1 MCMAAGD
8 PASYEKDNRKAWWP
22 GELSLEGGAASSVYR
37 CASHQLSFVRDGQAI
52 WVTPNDDVSTEHETH
67 RCQFQFLHDTKM
79 CSAC

>member
-1 MCMAAGD
+1 MAAGD

-52 WVTPNDDVSTEHETH
+52 WVNV
-67 RCQFQFLHDTKM
+67 K
-79 CSAC
+79 

>member
-1 MCMAAGD
+1 MAAGD

-52 WVTPNDDVSTEHETH
+52 WVTSNDNVSTEHERH
-67 RCQFQFLHDTKM
+67 RYQ
-79 CSAC
+79 S